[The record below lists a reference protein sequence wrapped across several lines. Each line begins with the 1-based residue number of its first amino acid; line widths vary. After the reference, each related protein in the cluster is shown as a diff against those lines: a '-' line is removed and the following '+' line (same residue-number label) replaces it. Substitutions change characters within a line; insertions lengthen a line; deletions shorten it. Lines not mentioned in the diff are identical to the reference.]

1 MYTLVHYHAFAV
13 IKYTIDF
20 WKWRGEPQ
28 HEYKNHKQTRS
39 ILFSKSLL
47 QLSSSWKTTKK
58 TKILF
63 AQNFTFQD
71 ARKKNPKESIDRSPN
86 RNNRTILKAREIFK
100 IVAERLLKKK
110 TSIIR
115 IKSREIQSPY
125 ISFPLQTPFPPI
137 CLTLRSTFPPL
148 FAANFPLLRANSLLN
163 AFTPVFFTTHIPWYI
178 SRPWA
183 NPLAN
188 AKTTLYPPPSPTCRK
203 LQVHHRCGVLHPR

>member
-1 MYTLVHYHAFAV
+1 MYTLIHYHAFAV

-71 ARKKNPKESIDRSPN
+71 ARKKNLKESIDRSPN

-100 IVAERLLKKK
+100 IVAKRLLKKRLRL
-110 TSIIR
+110 SVLNLV
-115 IKSREIQSPY
+115 KSN
-125 ISFPLQTPFPPI
+125 L
-137 CLTLRSTFPPL
+137 LTFHSHYKRP
-148 FAANFPLLRANSLLN
+148 SL
-163 AFTPVFFTTHIPWYI
+163 
-178 SRPWA
+178 
-183 NPLAN
+183 
-188 AKTTLYPPPSPTCRK
+188 PS
-203 LQVHHRCGVLHPR
+203 V